1 MLITGYQHGEPP
13 SFAARRKRGDRIRRR
28 AGRPAKQ
35 EKELIVCSKLF

>member
-13 SFAARRKRGDRIRRR
+13 SFAARRKRGDRIRR
-28 AGRPAKQ
+28 AGRLAKQ